1 MTPLTKRLLSWVL
14 VGLFVAPFTQAQDA
28 RIAQQERQRG
38 VVELYETL
46 VPLKSVASFMTVGAH
61 PDDERSSLL
70 ALLSQ
75 GYGVRT
81 VTVTA
86 NRGEGGQNAIGT
98 EYRQALGV
106 LRSREMEEA
115 SRAYNVELYFLSES
129 FDDPI
134 YDESFSKSAV
144 ETLELWGEDVM
155 MEKLVRAIRESRPD
169 ILFTNFQNV
178 FGQHGHHRAMAA
190 ATQEAFRLAADPAA
204 YPEQLAMGLEP
215 WQAKKFYLPAGTG
228 GSREAAPEELPTTLS
243 LPVGDYDP
251 IFGASYVQLSEQ
263 SRAYHRS
270 QEMGR
275 FLEEGPDTVDLY
287 LADSVVDI
295 PETEDTIF
303 TGIARTVADLAEGL
317 EDETLATQL
326 TDLDAALSAVVDAFP
341 DFAAVA
347 SRAAEALELTRTTRE
362 AVAASSLAEDTQ
374 RDLDFR
380 LGIKEEELQ
389 YAARRALSL
398 VARLTLAD
406 PEFVPGGSTEATLTA
421 FVGGQT
427 DVEAVALE
435 LVAPEGWTVE
445 RLPAEA
451 ETGGNETATGETAAA
466 ETGGSETGG
475 SEAGEAET
483 SAALAYNETV
493 SATFRITA
501 PVDAASY
508 NPYRRHLS
516 PIGANGLVY
525 GVVNFSADGV
535 PMAVE
540 VDDDRLVAVLPEVSI
555 ATTPPD
561 LVYNLL
567 APDTPITLDVALTSY
582 AGPGSTTVS
591 LALPDGWSSEP
602 ESADVTFGAKGDTQG
617 ASFTIA
623 PPEGVSSGSYDIG
636 VAATGELSSD
646 ENVRVVEYEHVG
658 RTYLVTPAAVNLQAF
673 EVAFDPNLRV
683 GYVTTGSDTVYEGL
697 QRIGIDVELLD
708 AATLATGDLSGYDTI
723 MVGIYGYGAR
733 PDLAAANTRLQ
744 QWVEDGGNLVVQYHR
759 PRDNWDPETTAP
771 YPLTLGSVSLLARVT
786 DQTAP
791 VKILEPENPLMTT
804 PNRITEADFDGW
816 IKERGLYFAEAWDD
830 AYTSMVSI
838 TDRQWPDTAEE
849 TPFTGPMLTAD
860 VGEGRYTY
868 TSLSLHTQIDANV
881 PGAYRLYANL
891 VTPR

>member
-1 MTPLTKRLLSWVL
+1 MTPITKRLLGWVL
-14 VGLFVAPFTQAQDA
+14 VGLLVAPFAQAQDA

-38 VVELYETL
+38 VVELYESL

-70 ALLSQ
+70 SLLSQ

-81 VTVTA
+81 ITVTA

-115 SRAYNVELYFLSES
+115 SRAYDVELYFLSES

-190 ATQEAFRLAADPAA
+190 AAEEAFRLAADPEAF
-204 YPEQLAMGLEP
+204 PEHMALGLEP
-215 WQAKKFYLPAGTG
+215 WQAKKFYLPAGEG
-228 GSREAAPEELPTTLS
+228 GSREAEPQELPATLS

-251 IFGASYVQLSEQ
+251 VFGASYVQLSEQ

-270 QEMGR
+270 QGMGR
-275 FLEEGPDTVDLY
+275 FVEEGPDTVDLY
-287 LADSVVDI
+287 LVESMVEV

-303 TGIARTVADLAEGL
+303 SGIARTVGDLAEGL
-317 EDETLATQL
+317 EDEALATQL
-326 TDLDAALSAVVDAFP
+326 GDLDTALTAVVEAFP
-341 DFAAVA
+341 DFETVA
-347 SRAAEALELTRTTRE
+347 TRAAEALKLTRTTRE
-362 AVAASSLAEDTQ
+362 AVAASSLAEDAQ

-380 LGIKEEELQ
+380 LSIKEKELQ
-389 YAARRALSL
+389 YAAQRALSL
-398 VARLTLAD
+398 VTRLTLAD
-406 PEFVPGGSTEATLTA
+406 PELVAGGSTEATLTA

-427 DVEAVALE
+427 GLEDVTLE

-445 RLPAEA
+445 RLPDE
-451 ETGGNETATGETAAA
+451 GE
-466 ETGGSETGG
+466 GDSSETGG
-475 SEAGEAET
+475 SASDET
-483 SAALAYNETV
+483 AVDGGTPLAYNESV
-493 SATFRITA
+493 SEIFRVTA
-501 PVDAASY
+501 PADAASY
-508 NPYRRHLS
+508 NPYRRHLKS
-516 PIGANGLVY
+516 VGANGLVY
-525 GVVNFSADGV
+525 GVVNFTADGV
-535 PMAVE
+535 PMSVE
-540 VDDDRLVAVLPEVSI
+540 IDDDRLVAVLPDLSI
-555 ATTPPD
+555 TTTPPD

-567 APDTPITLDVALTSY
+567 APDTPVTLEVALTSY

-591 LALPDGWSSEP
+591 LELPEGWSSEP
-602 ESADVTFGAKGDTQG
+602 ESAEVSFTAKGDTQG
-617 ASFTIA
+617 VSFTLA

-636 VAATGELSSD
+636 VVTQGELSSD
-646 ENVRVVEYEHVG
+646 ESVRVVEYEHVG

-697 QRIGIDVELLD
+697 QRIGINVELLD
-708 AATLATGDLSGYDTI
+708 AATLATGDLSPYDTI

-733 PDLAAANTRLQ
+733 PDLAAANARLKS
-744 QWVEDGGNLVVQYHR
+744 WVEDGGNLVVQYHR

-791 VKILEPENPLMTT
+791 VEILEPDHPLMTT
-804 PNRITEADFDGW
+804 PNRITEADFEGW

-830 AYTSMVSI
+830 AFTSMVSI
-838 TDRQWPDTAEE
+838 TDRQWPDTATE
-849 TPFTGPMLTAD
+849 TPFTGPMLTAE